1 MDRRRSGYSGY
12 VLAVLLLAYTL
23 NAFDRAILSLLL
35 EPIRQEFAITDTQL
49 GLLTG
54 LGFGLFYATLSIPV
68 AALADRWSRR
78 NVLLLSMALW
88 TVMTCLCGLA
98 GSFVLLLLARIG
110 VGIGQSGNNPA
121 SHSLIA
127 SYFPPA
133 RRATALGIVALGAP
147 AGAMLAGLFGGW
159 GGEMLGWRLT
169 IILAGA
175 PGLLLVPLLLLTVRE
190 PPAPSQA
197 GAATGP
203 IPLKDTLVT
212 LWTTPAFRHLCIA
225 CALHS
230 LSMYAASSFNPAYL
244 ARSHGWAGSQI
255 GYLTALTGLAGLVGA
270 FTGGFLTD
278 RLRAR
283 HGEPRWQLWIPA
295 IATLA
300 VVPVQLTAYLGAGGA
315 MVIAMLLSSLL
326 SLMFFGPSYATAQ
339 ALASPGSR
347 AVAAALLLFSKAIV
361 GMGLGPLLVGAA
373 SDLLAPLAGTHSL
386 RLGMLLV
393 PAFNVWAAL
402 HFIRAARHLTAGGA
416 SPDPPV
422 ASDGS
427 DSRPGTATM
436 LSVRSPA

>member
-1 MDRRRSGYSGY
+1 MDRRRSGYSRY

-35 EPIRQEFAITDTQL
+35 EPIRQEFGVTDTQL

-78 NVLLLSMALW
+78 NVLLISLALW
-88 TVMTCLCGLA
+88 TAMTCLCGLA

-127 SYFPPA
+127 SYFPAA

-175 PGLLLVPLLLLTVRE
+175 PGLLLVPLLLFTVRE
-190 PPAPSQA
+190 PPPPPHARESD
-197 GAATGP
+197 GP
-203 IPLKDTLVT
+203 LPLKDTLAI

-244 ARSHGWAGSQI
+244 ARSHGWEGGQI
-255 GYLTALTGLAGLVGA
+255 GYLTAMTGLSGLAGA
-270 FTGGFLTD
+270 FAGGLLTD

-295 IATLA
+295 FATLA
-300 VVPVQLTAYLGAGGA
+300 VVPVQMTAYLGGGGT
-315 MVIAMLLSSLL
+315 MVTALLVSSLL

-339 ALASPGSR
+339 ALAAPRSR

-361 GMGLGPLLVGAA
+361 GMGLGPLLVGVA
-373 SDLLAPLAGTHSL
+373 SDLLAPFAGAHSL
-386 RLGMLLV
+386 RLGMLLIPV
-393 PAFNVWAAL
+393 FNVWAAM
-402 HFIRAARHLTAGGA
+402 HFMRAARYLPAAGA
-416 SPDPPV
+416 SDYPPV

-427 DSRPGTATM
+427 DSRPGIATM
-436 LSVRSPA
+436 SSARRPA